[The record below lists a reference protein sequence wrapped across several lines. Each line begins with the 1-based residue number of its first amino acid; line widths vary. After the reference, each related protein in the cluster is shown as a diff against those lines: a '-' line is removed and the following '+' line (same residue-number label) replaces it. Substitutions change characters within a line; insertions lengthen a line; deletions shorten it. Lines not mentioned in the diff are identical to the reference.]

1 MGEQSNK
8 YHITDDGKIY
18 QVQDDGSIKEKGQI
32 EELLER
38 SSSKKKV
45 KTIIRKRW
53 DWISVTFGTILFL
66 LIVIFNEERF
76 YRYDFSHA
84 IHVFFFDSVCW
95 SVLVDFI
102 CIGLTWKLSRRKKSN
117 KFLLY
122 LLYAVGVLFL
132 CNTYFYINWEIW
144 GSLGELIMYTMWFL
158 PPIICAIWAYALQ
171 NNPKDKADSSSEE

>member
-38 SSSKKKV
+38 SSSKKRV
-45 KTIIRKRW
+45 KTIIRNRW
-53 DWISVTFGTILFL
+53 DWISVTFGTIIIL
-66 LIVIFNEERF
+66 LLNIFNEERF
-76 YRYDFSHA
+76 YRSDFNYA

-122 LLYAVGVLFL
+122 LLYAVEVLFL
-132 CNTYFYINWEIW
+132 YNKYDYINWEIW
-144 GSLGELIMYTMWFL
+144 GSWFDLIVYIMMFL

-171 NNPKDKADSSSEE
+171 NNPKE